1 MRERVK
7 QWRQKVTSFLEKHI
21 KPQSIQMTIALSF
34 TIVSVISMGI
44 LGISLYNRFVN
55 KMEDMTTQSA
65 EQLLNQ
71 TAINLESYLRN
82 MRRISDAMYYSVIKD
97 KDLATDSLD
106 EEMNLL
112 YEANKDNLISIACYT
127 NDGRLVAAAPVAT
140 EKNNL
145 DIVDQEWFTEA
156 TGQMENVHFS
166 TPHVQNLFDDPS
178 YRYYWVVS
186 LSQAVELTSGGNST
200 LGVLLVDM
208 NYSSIEQLL
217 TKANTDNA
225 SEYVYLMDG
234 SGELIYH
241 PKQKLIYTDLF
252 SENNLVVASYEDGS
266 HKEEFDGEKRIV
278 TVKTISYTGWKI
290 VSVVPMSS
298 FDMGISGMRMFVILL
313 MSLSMLMIIL
323 LNQFVSANIAKPL
336 KRLNDSVKDWEAGNM
351 NPDIYVGGSL
361 EVEHLGKTLRSTVA
375 QIRELMHDILVEQE
389 EKRKSELDALQSQIN
404 PHFLYNTLDSI
415 VWMIEGEH
423 NKDAVFMVTQLAS
436 LFRISLSRGKNI
448 IPLAQELKHA
458 ENYMNIQKVRYKN
471 NFSVVFDIDENIRDY
486 LSVKLIIQPI
496 LENAIYYGVGDMDPD
511 DDAEIRIHGWLI
523 PDTEKEKTGEGGAA
537 HRQMIQAMSVG
548 DIYIAVSD
556 NGYGM
561 PPEVCENLLKDD
573 EESRKRVPK
582 HGSGVGLVNVHNRIR
597 IRFGAQYGLMAASEP
612 DEGTTITI
620 HLPAIPD
627 TPENQK
633 LLESGHYRAKGGN
646 QHV

>member
-21 KPQSIQMTIALSF
+21 RPQSIQMTIALSF

-71 TAINLESYLRN
+71 MAINLESYLRN

-252 SENNLVVASYEDGS
+252 SENNLVAASYEDGS
-266 HKEEFDGEKRIV
+266 HKEEYDGEKRIV

-313 MSLSMLMIIL
+313 MSLSILMIIL

-375 QIRELMHDILVEQE
+375 QIQELMHDILVEQE

-415 VWMIEGEH
+415 VWMIEGERYE
-423 NKDAVFMVTQLAS
+423 DAVFMVTQLAS
-436 LFRISLSRGKNI
+436 LFRISLSRGKTI
-448 IPLAQELKHA
+448 ISMEDELKHA
-458 ENYMNIQKVRYKN
+458 RNYMNIQKICYKN
-471 NFSVVFDIDENIRDY
+471 KFTVEFQVEDAI
-486 LSVKLIIQPI
+486 LSCCTVKLVIQPL
-496 LENAIYYGVGDMDPD
+496 LENAIYYGMESMDGDGEITVVGYRKGD
-511 DDAEIRIHGWLI
+511 DVYVEVR
-523 PDTEKEKTGEGGAA
+523 
-537 HRQMIQAMSVG
+537 
-548 DIYIAVSD
+548 D
-556 NGYGM
+556 NGLGM
-561 PPEVCENLLKDD
+561 PDEMVDALLTENN
-573 EESRKRVPK
+573 RVRK
-582 HGSGVGLVNVHNRIR
+582 HGSGVGLINVHNRIR
-597 IRFGAQYGLMAASEP
+597 LRFGEPYGLEIESCL
-612 DEGTTITI
+612 DEGTTVRI
-620 HLPAIPD
+620 HLPYIAYS
-627 TPENQK
+627 PENTE
-633 LLESGHYRAKGGN
+633 LLEGGRLKQLKGER
-646 QHV
+646 QDEEK